1 MRIPSQRHR
10 FGYRFCSVMLG
21 KPYAHVGSVYPSV
34 KWWNVIIPTLQKEY
48 LVDKLSDGY
57 NVPDK

>member
-1 MRIPSQRHR
+1 
-10 FGYRFCSVMLG
+10 MLG